1 MPRGGKSLVD
11 DLNRLIKPPAIPR
24 PRLQSAPAVGPL
36 SGRGQSA
43 PVAEMAGTGNGIATP
58 LNEPDYSKREFHP
71 AVNLPSSDGVFI
83 FEIEPLA
90 ALEMVDAASRP
101 LRVQYAAPPPP

>member
-1 MPRGGKSLVD
+1 MADRRLVD
-11 DLNRLIKPPAIPR
+11 DLNGLIKHPAKPR
-24 PRLQSAPAVGPL
+24 ERLGPAGSPGAL
-36 SGRGQSA
+36 PGRGTGKR
-43 PVAEMAGTGNGIATP
+43 VAVGTGNGIATP
-58 LNEPDYSKREFHP
+58 LNEPDYSKRKFHP